1 MAKLSTKYYN
11 DYQRTH
17 YKRCII
23 MVRNDDDLVLRMLND
38 VENKSEYIRRLI
50 REDAKKHYGIK

>member
-1 MAKLSTKYYN
+1 M
-11 DYQRTH
+11 
-17 YKRCII
+17 I
-23 MVRNDDDLVLRMLND
+23 RNDDDLVIRMLND

>member
-1 MAKLSTKYYN
+1 MSKLSTKYYN
-11 DYQRTH
+11 DYQKKH

-23 MVRNDDDLVLRMLND
+23 MIRNDDDLVIRMLND